1 LIVGK
6 SLVVRRLV
14 LLAVALTVLLTAGCG
29 TFPADPEDTL
39 QRVTGGILRVGVSPN
54 PPHTEVRGPAD
65 PEGSEVV
72 LVRDFAASL
81 PAEIQ
86 WTVGGEEM
94 LILAL
99 ENGDL
104 DLVIGGLTADTP
116 WTKHAAITKPY
127 AEATDPAG
135 EPVKL
140 VMAARLGENAFL
152 LRLERFLRERGSL

>member
-1 LIVGK
+1 V
-6 SLVVRRLV
+6 VVRRLV
-14 LLAVALTVLLTAGCG
+14 LLTILLAALVTAACG
-29 TFPADPEDTL
+29 SIPADPEDTL
-39 QRVTGGILRVGVSPN
+39 ERVTDGVLRVGVSPN
-54 PPHTEVRGPAD
+54 PPHTEVGEAAE

-72 LVRDFAASL
+72 LVRDFAATL
-81 PAEIQ
+81 PAEIE

-99 ENGDL
+99 EHGDL

-116 WTKHAAITKPY
+116 WMEHAAITKPY
-127 AEATDPAG
+127 AEATDPTG

-140 VMAARLGENAFL
+140 VMAARPGENAFL

>member
-1 LIVGK
+1 M
-6 SLVVRRLV
+6 RRLV
-14 LLAVALTVLLTAGCG
+14 LLTALLAALLTAACG
-29 TFPADPEDTL
+29 SVPADPERTL
-39 QRVTGGILRVGVSPN
+39 ERVTGGVLRVGVSPN
-54 PPHTEVRGPAD
+54 PPHTEVGGSE
-65 PEGSEVV
+65 PEGAEVA

-81 PAEIQ
+81 PAEIE

-99 ENGDL
+99 DHGDL

-116 WTKHAAITKPY
+116 WTEHAAITKPY

-135 EPVKL
+135 DKVKL

-152 LRLERFLRERGSL
+152 VRLERFLRERGSL

>member
-1 LIVGK
+1 M
-6 SLVVRRLV
+6 RRLV
-14 LLAVALTVLLTAGCG
+14 LLVALVLALLTAGCG
-29 TFPADPEDTL
+29 AFPADPKDTL
-39 QRVTGGILRVGVSPN
+39 ERVTGGVLRVGVSPN
-54 PPHTEVRGPAD
+54 PPHTEVRGSAEPI
-65 PEGSEVV
+65 GHEVV
-72 LVRDFAASL
+72 LVREFAATL
-81 PAEIQ
+81 PAEIE

-99 ENGDL
+99 EDGDL

-116 WTKHAAITKPY
+116 WTEHAAITKPY

-135 EPVKL
+135 DKVEL

>member
-1 LIVGK
+1 M
-6 SLVVRRLV
+6 RRLV
-14 LLAVALTVLLTAGCG
+14 LLTALLAALLTAACG
-29 TFPADPEDTL
+29 SVPADPESTL
-39 QRVTGGILRVGVSPN
+39 KRVPGGGLRVGVSPT
-54 PPHTEVRGPAD
+54 PPHPEVGGWEPGGA
-65 PEGSEVV
+65 EVA

-81 PAEIQ
+81 PAEIE

-99 ENGDL
+99 EHGDL

-135 EPVKL
+135 DKVKL
-140 VMAARLGENAFL
+140 VMAARLGEDAVL

>member
-1 LIVGK
+1 MRRIVA
-6 SLVVRRLV
+6 
-14 LLAVALTVLLTAGCG
+14 LAVILATMLSAGCA

-39 QRVTGGILRVGVSPN
+39 ERVTGGVLRVGVSPN
-54 PPHTEVRGPAD
+54 PPHTEVRGTAE

-72 LVRDFAASL
+72 LVRDFAATL
-81 PAEIQ
+81 PAEIE
-86 WTVGGEEM
+86 WTVGGEQM

-99 ENGDL
+99 EHGDL

-116 WTKHAAITKPY
+116 WAEHAAITKPY
-127 AEATDPAG
+127 AKAIDPAG
-135 EPVKL
+135 EPVEL

>member
-1 LIVGK
+1 M
-6 SLVVRRLV
+6 
-14 LLAVALTVLLTAGCG
+14 LALLTAGCG
-29 TFPADPEDTL
+29 AFPADPEDTL
-39 QRVTGGILRVGVSPN
+39 ERVTGGVLRVGVSPN
-54 PPHTEVRGPAD
+54 PPHTEVRGSAEPI
-65 PEGSEVV
+65 GHEVV
-72 LVRDFAASL
+72 LVREFAATL
-81 PAEIQ
+81 PAEIE

-99 ENGDL
+99 EDGDL

-116 WTKHAAITKPY
+116 WTEHAAITKPY

-135 EPVKL
+135 DKVEL

>member
-1 LIVGK
+1 MRRIVA
-6 SLVVRRLV
+6 LVVI
-14 LLAVALTVLLTAGCG
+14 LATLLTAGCAS
-29 TFPADPEDTL
+29 FPADPEDTL
-39 QRVTGGILRVGVSPN
+39 ERVTGGVLRVGVSPN
-54 PPHTEVRGPAD
+54 PPHTEVRGTAE

-72 LVRDFAASL
+72 LVRDFAATL
-81 PAEIQ
+81 PAEIE

-99 ENGDL
+99 EHGDL

-116 WTKHAAITKPY
+116 WAEHAAITKPY
-127 AEATDPAG
+127 AKAIDPAG
-135 EPVKL
+135 EPVEL

>member
-1 LIVGK
+1 
-6 SLVVRRLV
+6 
-14 LLAVALTVLLTAGCG
+14 
-29 TFPADPEDTL
+29 
-39 QRVTGGILRVGVSPN
+39 
-54 PPHTEVRGPAD
+54 
-65 PEGSEVV
+65 
-72 LVRDFAASL
+72 
-81 PAEIQ
+81 
-86 WTVGGEEM
+86 M

-99 ENGDL
+99 EHGDL

-116 WTKHAAITKPY
+116 WTEHAAITKPY

>member
-1 LIVGK
+1 M
-6 SLVVRRLV
+6 RRVV
-14 LLAVALTVLLTAGCG
+14 LLAAILLALLTTGCG
-29 TFPADPEDTL
+29 SFPADPEDTL
-39 QRVTGGILRVGVSPN
+39 ERVTGGVLRVGVSPN
-54 PPHTEVRGPAD
+54 PPHTEVRGTAEPV
-65 PEGSEVV
+65 GNEVV
-72 LVRDFAASL
+72 LVREFAATL
-81 PAEIQ
+81 PAEIE

-99 ENGDL
+99 EHGDL

-116 WTKHAAITKPY
+116 WTEHAAITKPY

-135 EPVKL
+135 ERVKL

>member
-1 LIVGK
+1 M
-6 SLVVRRLV
+6 RRLV
-14 LLAVALTVLLTAGCG
+14 LLAAVLLTLLTPGCG
-29 TFPADPEDTL
+29 GFPADPEDTL
-39 QRVTGGILRVGVSPN
+39 ERVTGGVLRVGVSPN
-54 PPHTEVRGPAD
+54 PPHTEVRGSAEPI
-65 PEGSEVV
+65 GHEVV
-72 LVRDFAASL
+72 LVREFAATL
-81 PAEIQ
+81 PAEIE

-99 ENGDL
+99 EHGDL

-116 WTKHAAITKPY
+116 WTEHAAITKPY

-135 EPVKL
+135 DKVEL